1 MNTILRDGSTVM
13 KMKKENTAVPR
24 STTAVL
30 GDSLSNLN
38 RLPVVDKNSLLAGK
52 AASSLAASAYNA
64 SGYLPQYDGAGK
76 AHTSTV
82 HQQHG
87 VPVSHR
93 QAKVNLPHRSSY
105 DEHPT
110 SHGLKSYNASAE
122 STESHNKHTHWSS
135 TPFGLDG
142 SEDTTS
148 ASEGYTTASQWKGKG
163 KQKEFDSMGVTRAD
177 FDQQRADPNNAWH
190 HGEVTDLFNEIAD
203 QENAYMT
210 TRKRQNT
217 KTE

>member
-1 MNTILRDGSTVM
+1 MEA
-13 KMKKENTAVPR
+13 KKENTSVQR
-24 STTAVL
+24 YDSAVL
-30 GDSLSNLN
+30 KDSHSNLN
-38 RLPVVDKNSLLAGK
+38 RLAINDHDGLLAGK
-52 AASSLAASAYNA
+52 AASSLASSAYHA

-87 VPVSHR
+87 VPISHR

-105 DEHPT
+105 DEHPSLGGT
-110 SHGLKSYNASAE
+110 RNGRASFDSNSSYDKRSHWTA
-122 STESHNKHTHWSS
+122 

-142 SEDTTS
+142 SGES
-148 ASEGYTTASQWKGKG
+148 PSKNEGPTGAPKDKGKG
-163 KQKEFDSMGVTRAD
+163 KQKEFDTMGVTRAD

-190 HGEVTDLFNEIAD
+190 HGQVTDLFNEIAEE
-203 QENAYMT
+203 ENAYMI
-210 TRKRQNT
+210 TRMRQNT